1 MAEYLSV
8 ALLSIMI
15 FYSFGI
21 AINVHRTLDKEN
33 AGKLLRKLFPIYF
46 LWGLFISILAEIIF
60 LLNAKQEQ
68 AFIMALIVI
77 GYLYS
82 RQILVPKINKSRDLA
97 NEGDERS
104 KKDFNSLHF
113 QSVAINL
120 VQMLLLII
128 ILFIYYGDYLF
139 L

>member
-8 ALLSIMI
+8 ALLAIMI

-97 NEGDERS
+97 NEGDEKS

-128 ILFIYYGDYLF
+128 ILFI
-139 L
+139 

>member
-1 MAEYLSV
+1 MIVNYLVSG
-8 ALLSIMI
+8 LLGIMI

-46 LWGLFISILAEIIF
+46 LWGIVISITAEIIY
-60 LLNAKQEQ
+60 LLEGLNTQ
-68 AFIMALIVI
+68 AFIMAIIVI

-82 RQILVPKINKSRDLA
+82 RQTLVPKLNKNRDLA
-97 NEGDERS
+97 NEGDEKS
-104 KKDFNSLHF
+104 KKIFNSLHF

-120 VQMLLLII
+120 IQMLLLAF
-128 ILFIYYGDYLF
+128 ILFI
-139 L
+139 

>member
-68 AFIMALIVI
+68 AFIMALIAI

-97 NEGDERS
+97 NEGDEKS
-104 KKDFNSLHF
+104 KKNFNSLHF
-113 QSVAINL
+113 QSVTINL
-120 VQMLLLII
+120 IQMLLLII
-128 ILFIYYGDYLF
+128 ILFI
-139 L
+139 

>member
-1 MAEYLSV
+1 MSEYLSV

-77 GYLYS
+77 GFLYS

-97 NEGDERS
+97 NEGDEKS

-120 VQMLLLII
+120 IQMLLLTI
-128 ILFIYYGDYLF
+128 ILFI
-139 L
+139 

>member
-68 AFIMALIVI
+68 AFIMALIAI

-97 NEGDERS
+97 NEGDEKS

-113 QSVAINL
+113 QSVTINL
-120 VQMLLLII
+120 IQILLLII
-128 ILFIYYGDYLF
+128 ILFI
-139 L
+139 

>member
-1 MAEYLSV
+1 MVVNFLVSG
-8 ALLSIMI
+8 LLAIMI

-46 LWGLFISILAEIIF
+46 LWGIVISIAAEIIY
-60 LLNAKQEQ
+60 LLEGLNTQ
-68 AFIMALIVI
+68 AFIMAIIVI

-82 RQILVPKINKSRDLA
+82 RQTLVPKLNKNRDLA
-97 NEGDERS
+97 NEGDEKS
-104 KKDFNSLHF
+104 KKIFNSLHF

-120 VQMLLLII
+120 IQMLLLAL
-128 ILFIYYGDYLF
+128 ILFI
-139 L
+139 

>member
-8 ALLSIMI
+8 ALLAIMI

-21 AINVHRTLDKEN
+21 AINVHKTLDKES
-33 AGKLLRKLFPIYF
+33 AGKLLRRLFPIYF

-60 LLNAKQEQ
+60 LLNARQEQ

-77 GYLYS
+77 GYFYS

-120 VQMLLLII
+120 VQMLLLTI
-128 ILFIYYGDYLF
+128 ILFI
-139 L
+139 

>member
-68 AFIMALIVI
+68 AFIMALIAI

-97 NEGDERS
+97 NEGDEKS

-113 QSVAINL
+113 QSVTINL
-120 VQMLLLII
+120 IQMLLLII
-128 ILFIYYGDYLF
+128 ILFI
-139 L
+139 

>member
-46 LWGLFISILAEIIF
+46 LWGLFISVLAEIIF

-68 AFIMALIVI
+68 AFIMALIAI

-97 NEGDERS
+97 NEGDEKS
-104 KKDFNSLHF
+104 KKNFNSLHF

-120 VQMLLLII
+120 IQMLLLII
-128 ILFIYYGDYLF
+128 ILFI
-139 L
+139 

>member
-8 ALLSIMI
+8 ALLAIMI

-68 AFIMALIVI
+68 AFIMALIAI

-97 NEGDERS
+97 NEGDEKS

-120 VQMLLLII
+120 IQMLLLII
-128 ILFIYYGDYLF
+128 ILFI
-139 L
+139 

>member
-1 MAEYLSV
+1 
-8 ALLSIMI
+8 MI

-68 AFIMALIVI
+68 AFIMALIVV

-128 ILFIYYGDYLF
+128 ILFI
-139 L
+139 

>member
-1 MAEYLSV
+1 MVVNFLVSG
-8 ALLSIMI
+8 LLAIMI

-46 LWGLFISILAEIIF
+46 LWGIVISITAEIIY
-60 LLNAKQEQ
+60 LLEGLNVQ
-68 AFIMALIVI
+68 AFIMAIIVI

-82 RQILVPKINKSRDLA
+82 RQILVPKLNKNRDLA
-97 NEGDERS
+97 NEGDEKS
-104 KKDFNSLHF
+104 KKIFNSLHF

-120 VQMLLLII
+120 IQMLLLAL
-128 ILFIYYGDYLF
+128 ILFI
-139 L
+139 

>member
-1 MAEYLSV
+1 MVVNFLVSG
-8 ALLSIMI
+8 LLAIMI

-46 LWGLFISILAEIIF
+46 LWGIFISITAEIIY
-60 LLNAKQEQ
+60 LLEGLNTQ
-68 AFIMALIVI
+68 AFIMAIIVI

-82 RQILVPKINKSRDLA
+82 RQTLVPKLNKNRDLA
-97 NEGDERS
+97 NEGDEKS
-104 KKDFNSLHF
+104 KKIFNSLHF

-120 VQMLLLII
+120 IQMLLLAL
-128 ILFIYYGDYLF
+128 ILFI
-139 L
+139 

>member
-68 AFIMALIVI
+68 AFIMALIAI

-97 NEGDERS
+97 NEGDEKS

-120 VQMLLLII
+120 IQMLLLTI
-128 ILFIYYGDYLF
+128 ILFI
-139 L
+139 

>member
-8 ALLSIMI
+8 ALLAIMI

-21 AINVHRTLDKEN
+21 AINVHKTLDKEN

-68 AFIMALIVI
+68 AFIMALIAI

-97 NEGDERS
+97 NEGDEKS

-113 QSVAINL
+113 QSVTINL
-120 VQMLLLII
+120 IQMLLLII
-128 ILFIYYGDYLF
+128 ILFI
-139 L
+139 

>member
-68 AFIMALIVI
+68 AFIMALIVV

-97 NEGDERS
+97 NEGDEKS

-128 ILFIYYGDYLF
+128 ILFI
-139 L
+139 

>member
-1 MAEYLSV
+1 MAEYLSI
-8 ALLSIMI
+8 ALLAIMI

-21 AINVHRTLDKEN
+21 AINVHKTLDKEN
-33 AGKLLRKLFPIYF
+33 AGKLLRRLFPIYF

-68 AFIMALIVI
+68 AFIMAIIFI

-97 NEGDERS
+97 NEGDEKS

-120 VQMLLLII
+120 IQMLLLTI
-128 ILFIYYGDYLF
+128 ILFI
-139 L
+139 

>member
-46 LWGLFISILAEIIF
+46 LWGLFISIVAEIIF

-97 NEGDERS
+97 NEGDEKS

-113 QSVAINL
+113 QSVTINL
-120 VQMLLLII
+120 IQMLLLVI
-128 ILFIYYGDYLF
+128 ILFI
-139 L
+139 

>member
-60 LLNAKQEQ
+60 LLTAKQEQ
-68 AFIMALIVI
+68 AFIMAIIVI

-97 NEGDERS
+97 NEGDEKS
-104 KKDFNSLHF
+104 KKIFNSLHF
-113 QSVAINL
+113 QSVSINL
-120 VQMLLLII
+120 IQMLLLTI
-128 ILFIYYGDYLF
+128 ILFI
-139 L
+139 

>member
-97 NEGDERS
+97 NEGDEKS

-128 ILFIYYGDYLF
+128 ILFI
-139 L
+139 

>member
-68 AFIMALIVI
+68 AFIMALIAI

-82 RQILVPKINKSRDLA
+82 RQILVPKINKSRDLT
-97 NEGDERS
+97 NEGDEKS

-120 VQMLLLII
+120 IQMLLLII
-128 ILFIYYGDYLF
+128 ILFI
-139 L
+139 

>member
-60 LLNAKQEQ
+60 LLNARQEQ

-97 NEGDERS
+97 NEGDEKS

-113 QSVAINL
+113 QSVAINFI
-120 VQMLLLII
+120 QMLLLTI
-128 ILFIYYGDYLF
+128 ILFI
-139 L
+139 